1 GEGTFLQKGS
11 LSPLKLPSL
20 PPSQDF
26 RPYRIPVRKFG
37 KPSMREG
44 ETQESCEKRDS
55 RPEPMVPGG
64 FVVSGRGRGKEFLKG
79 LGMDFSQ
86 LFNTVQQ

>member
-1 GEGTFLQKGS
+1 
-11 LSPLKLPSL
+11 
-20 PPSQDF
+20 
-26 RPYRIPVRKFG
+26 
-37 KPSMREG
+37 MREG